1 MLKTYNESGMSL
13 LEVLIALSLLGLI
26 TVMVMG
32 GVTFG
37 TQVWASNERAY
48 DLLDNERTMERVL
61 RRHISHTLPIKTDD
75 GRTIAFEGT
84 PTALQYLSNA
94 RVGDGAHG
102 IHGEL
107 IRIENGAITLWTN
120 RALLSDLIP
129 QNWAPHPLKSSTAI
143 GFQYL
148 DVTTKTWRTNWLQR
162 DRLPALILVHFK
174 GEDTPVLILST
185 KVTLSGLSIDQA
197 TKARLMRPSLV
208 AGDRS

>member
-1 MLKTYNESGMSL
+1 MSKTCSESGMSL

-48 DLLDNERTMERVL
+48 NLLDDERTMERVL
-61 RRHISHTLPIKTDD
+61 RRHVAHILPIQGDD
-75 GRTIAFEGT
+75 GRTILFEGS

-94 RVGDGAHG
+94 RVGDGGHG

-107 IRIENGAITLWTN
+107 IRIENGTVTLWTN
-120 RALLSDLIP
+120 QALLSDLSP
-129 QNWAPHPLKSSTAI
+129 QNWVPHPLKSSTAI

-148 DVTTKTWRTNWLQR
+148 DIITKTWRSNWLPQ
-162 DRLPALILVHFK
+162 DRLPALIAVHFK
-174 GEDTPVLILST
+174 DESTPPLILST

-197 TKARLMRPSLV
+197 TKARLMYPSLV
-208 AGDRS
+208 ARDRS